1 MCENIL
7 QDVSNLSNMDLCKND
22 LPRIYHQRPRSETSV
37 QGNPHQYLPC
47 IQTGSLQN
55 KARCKIFT
63 NSYKNINMNK
73 LIFSTFLYCPA
84 IYPLPASGKKK
95 PGKRSEGFS
104 TTEAEK
110 PCYTS
115 LRVLSYSNRES
126 DPALVPR
133 KHPCHRRA

>member
-1 MCENIL
+1 
-7 QDVSNLSNMDLCKND
+7 
-22 LPRIYHQRPRSETSV
+22 
-37 QGNPHQYLPC
+37 
-47 IQTGSLQN
+47 
-55 KARCKIFT
+55 
-63 NSYKNINMNK
+63 MNK